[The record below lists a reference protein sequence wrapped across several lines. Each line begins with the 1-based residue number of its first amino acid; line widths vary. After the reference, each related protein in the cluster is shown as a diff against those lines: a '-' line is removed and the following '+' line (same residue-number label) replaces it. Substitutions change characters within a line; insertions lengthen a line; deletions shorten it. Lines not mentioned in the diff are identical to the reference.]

1 MKAVIL
7 AAGKGTRM
15 GDLTKDTPKPLLTIK
30 NKTLIQYKLDI
41 LPLECDEIIII
52 IGYLGDKIRNYFGDN
67 FNGKK
72 ITYVYSEPFGTGY
85 ALWKARQY
93 LSGKFLVMCGDDLY
107 CRQDVENCTK
117 YPLSILVSRNETA
130 QDGGKVVM
138 NNDGYIEDII
148 EGQHGIGEVVSTG
161 LYFLNDSIFD
171 LPLKKINSSREEY
184 GLPQTLMQMKGNKIH
199 AVFATRWHQI
209 TTPRD
214 LEVSDEELEKYVL

>member
-41 LPLECDEIIII
+41 IPSECNEIIII
-52 IGYLGDKIRNYFGDN
+52 IGYLGEKIRAYFGDQY
-67 FNGKK
+67 NGKK
-72 ITYVYSEPFGTGY
+72 ITYVYSEPLGTGY
-85 ALWKARQY
+85 ALWEARQN

-107 CRQDVENCTK
+107 CRKDIENCTK
-117 YPLSILVSRNETA
+117 YPFSILVSRNEIA

-148 EGQHGIGEVVSTG
+148 EGHHGIGEVVSTG

-171 LPLKKINSSREEY
+171 LPLKKIHSSREEY
-184 GLPQTLMQMKGNKIH
+184 GLPQTLMQMKWNKIH
-199 AVFATRWHQI
+199 AVNATKWHQI
-209 TTPRD
+209 NTPRD
-214 LEVSDEELEKYVL
+214 LEISDKELEKYVL